1 MLKFCWVSFRESA
14 TCMLST
20 TRPRFAVAKSR
31 VRRKTL
37 GRGGSSRERGLSGP
51 KNMTVG
57 CVILTAP
64 RRKSVNHA
72 VIADTHRA
80 NTEIVNELA
89 SAIFQHP
96 LPMGRALNYRR
107 YDV

>member
-1 MLKFCWVSFRESA
+1 
-14 TCMLST
+14 MLST
-20 TRPRFAVAKSR
+20 MRPRFDVAKSK

-57 CVILTAP
+57 CVILTVP

-72 VIADTHRA
+72 VTADTHRA
-80 NTEIVNELA
+80 NTEIVTEIA
-89 SAIFQHP
+89 AVI
-96 LPMGRALNYRR
+96 
-107 YDV
+107 

>member
-1 MLKFCWVSFRESA
+1 MLKFCCASFLERE

-20 TRPRFAVAKSR
+20 MRPRFDVAKSK

-57 CVILTAP
+57 CVILTVP

-72 VIADTHRA
+72 VTADIHRA
-80 NTEIVNELA
+80 NTEIVTEIA
-89 SAIFQHP
+89 STIFQHP
-96 LPMGRALNYRR
+96 TSIGGDHWTLSR
-107 YDV
+107 